1 MDPHAAEADPLF
13 RRKNG
18 SENLGAAQDWADV
31 THSLIDPMFQIDLP
45 LAAELLVV
53 LFIVATMD
61 GSSPWD
67 PAAEPSV
74 NEPERE
80 EGWSVETDLHAQR
93 ILRLE
98 RRQAETSANRA

>member
-1 MDPHAAEADPLF
+1 MQQRRICFFAGKTEA
-13 RRKNG
+13 RTWVQQR
-18 SENLGAAQDWADV
+18 LGFV

-53 LFIVATMD
+53 LLIVATMD

-74 NEPERE
+74 NEPEQE
-80 EGWSVETDLHAQR
+80 EGWSVEADLHAQR

-98 RRQAETSANRA
+98 RRQAETSATRA

>member
-1 MDPHAAEADPLF
+1 
-13 RRKNG
+13 
-18 SENLGAAQDWADV
+18 
-31 THSLIDPMFQIDLP
+31 MFQIDLP

-74 NEPERE
+74 NEPEQE

-98 RRQAETSANRA
+98 RRQAETSATRA